1 MTCDEKIVWLR
12 RYRQALCR
20 ETRLRDRIRAVRSRM
35 ESTTQALKPVVAGG
49 SQDGT
54 GIERG
59 TELLEQ
65 YQQELCSQLRVSE
78 QIRREIETAIQALP
92 SILQQNVLQAR
103 YIDGLPVWRTAN
115 RLNISESWVLKAQKK
130 AIENLKIVQLSPPFE
145 V

>member
-1 MTCDEKIVWLR
+1 MTCDEKIAWLR

-78 QIRREIETAIQALP
+78 QIRREIETAIRALSNP
-92 SILQQNVLQAR
+92 LQRDVLQAR
-103 YIDGLPVWRTAN
+103 YIDGLSVWRTAN
-115 RLNISESWVLKAQKK
+115 RLNISERWVMRNQAD
-130 AIENLKIVQLSPPFE
+130 AIENLQIVHVSSPFE
-145 V
+145 G